1 MQGEN
6 KQKYIQVCQETPT
19 KVCAYRLH
27 RSHPEGKAVITVS
40 PHDNNHTDQLF
51 KCTYESR
58 QAHNSIMTLSVS
70 HASRQSHCQ
79 HNMFNSSELP
89 CQQGS
94 HRSSIMTPPA
104 PNAVFTKILGH
115 FRQLVPNVRWEIS
128 QIWIEYKPIRHMSD
142 EPWKF
147 SSTLQMTLQP
157 KSYRGTSLTPCL
169 MPFWANT
176 ISHCAGLLLSSLTVL
191 CGPTIHEACSAGAN
205 GLAAQYWNTALGF
218 PGHATWRLAFTP
230 QQGSPRRSL
239 EHVDDFIHNLDL
251 LVVQTD
257 AIHCICTQ
265 WNATLSFMESLSC
278 INQHKLQ

>member
-58 QAHNSIMTLSVS
+58 QAHNSIMNLSVS

-79 HNMFNSSELP
+79 HNMLNSSELP

-128 QIWIEYKPIRHMSD
+128 QIWIQYKPIRHMSD

-147 SSTLQMTLQP
+147 FIYTANDTPAEILSRDVSHTLLNAILSQHHF
-157 KSYRGTSLTPCL
+157 SLC
-169 MPFWANT
+169 
-176 ISHCAGLLLSSLTVL
+176 
-191 CGPTIHEACSAGAN
+191 
-205 GLAAQYWNTALGF
+205 
-218 PGHATWRLAFTP
+218 RLAFVLAH
-230 QQGSPRRSL
+230 QGWVSSGR
-239 EHVDDFIHNLDL
+239 NLFL
-251 LVVQTD
+251 PGHPEKSGRNLFLPV
-257 AIHCICTQ
+257 
-265 WNATLSFMESLSC
+265 LSGQ
-278 INQHKLQ
+278 NWKKLDKTGKNWKMSENTYHT

>member
-1 MQGEN
+1 MQDEN
-6 KQKYIQVCQETPT
+6 KQKHIQVCQETPT

-51 KCTYESR
+51 QCTYESR
-58 QAHNSIMTLSVS
+58 QAHNSIMNLSVS

-79 HNMFNSSELP
+79 HNMLNSSELP

-128 QIWIEYKPIRHMSD
+128 QIWIQYKPIRHMSD

-147 SSTLQMTLQP
+147 FIYTSNDTPAEILSRDVSHTLLNAILSQHHF
-157 KSYRGTSLTPCL
+157 SLC
-169 MPFWANT
+169 
-176 ISHCAGLLLSSLTVL
+176 
-191 CGPTIHEACSAGAN
+191 
-205 GLAAQYWNTALGF
+205 
-218 PGHATWRLAFTP
+218 RLAFVLAHSTMWP
-230 QQGSPRRSL
+230 NYTWGMFS
-239 EHVDDFIHNLDL
+239 
-251 LVVQTD
+251 
-257 AIHCICTQ
+257 
-265 WNATLSFMESLSC
+265 WG
-278 INQHKLQ
+278 